1 MAFCGNCGTK
11 AVGAFCVSCGSR
23 TELAAQP
30 IEPIAP
36 KVEPLPA
43 PVEIEV
49 VEQLIEAEHSDQ
61 PEVSQVATRGPK
73 KPKPL
78 LWVAG
83 AIVAMAALFF
93 PGFGELTVVY
103 HDNTTAENPAVALT
117 LKVADRTIRI
127 TKDSEGKA
135 IYTGTWSTFQSEELK
150 VIPDPKND
158 EEVTIAMPQFG
169 SLGIWNLNRQR
180 VVTIT
185 ANDRNLEV
193 NLTGGDNFSQ
203 VGTLEAYRTFYSS
216 ELASCKEDFNDD
228 FGYGIKLRQNAN
240 QNYLAFVKDSLL
252 DGQRTLYYP
261 IWAARADNLQSKM
274 SDYLSLITDNSLPTG
289 DPVLSSNGVEVQA
302 AFIDLRAAWEGLEAV
317 ARSESDSRWSAAW
330 DKIYE
335 SESALT
341 SKVNQFNP
349 NASGAAGKSCS
360 ARLNR
365 D

>member
-11 AVGAFCVSCGSR
+11 ALGAFCVSCGSR
-23 TELAAQP
+23 TQLAAKP
-30 IEPIAP
+30 IEPIEP
-36 KVEPLPA
+36 TVDPLPA
-43 PVEIEV
+43 PVPIEV
-49 VEQLIEAEHSDQ
+49 IDPVIEAELTDQ
-61 PEVSQVATRGPK
+61 PEVSEVATPRSK
-73 KPKPL
+73 NSKL
-78 LWVAG
+78 LLLVAG
-83 AIVAMAALFF
+83 SFVALAALFF
-93 PGFGELTVVY
+93 PGSGELTVVY
-103 HDNTTAENPAVALT
+103 QDSTSGENPAVDLT
-117 LKVADRTIRI
+117 LKVADKSIRI
-127 TKDSEGKA
+127 TKDSDGQA
-135 IYTGTWSTFQSEELK
+135 IYTGTWSTFQVEELK
-150 VIPDPKND
+150 ITPDPKND
-158 EEVTIAMPQFG
+158 EVITIAMPQFG
-169 SLGIWNLNRQR
+169 SLGIWNVNRQR

-193 NLTGGDNFSQ
+193 NLTGGDNFSE

-261 IWAARADNLQSKM
+261 IWASRADNLQSKM
-274 SDYLSLITDNSLPTG
+274 GSYLSLITDNALPTA

-330 DKIYE
+330 DKIYD

-341 SKVNQFNP
+341 SKVNQFSP
-349 NASGAAGKSCS
+349 NATGAAGKSCS